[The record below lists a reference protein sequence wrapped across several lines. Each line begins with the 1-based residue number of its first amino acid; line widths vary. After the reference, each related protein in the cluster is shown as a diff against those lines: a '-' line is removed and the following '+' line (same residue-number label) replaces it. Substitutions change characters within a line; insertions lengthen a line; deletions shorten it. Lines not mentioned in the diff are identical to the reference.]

1 MIFFLNNILLE
12 GGDAM
17 AKEAIEAVKTSEEEA
32 RTILQEA
39 NQKAKDSKREAKL
52 IADQKYQEII
62 KGGAIDEGEALKQK
76 ALSEGESISKP
87 IIEKGI
93 QEAKRIAGLTD
104 KDLDSAVNIIIERIV
119 NADGN
124 S

>member
-1 MIFFLNNILLE
+1 MIFFRQFSLK
-12 GGDAM
+12 GGDM
-17 AKEAIEAVKTSEEEA
+17 VAKEAIEAVKASEEEA

-39 NQKAKDSKREAKL
+39 NQKAKDSKKETELMAN
-52 IADQKYQEII
+52 QKYQEII
-62 KGGAIDEGEALKQK
+62 KGAMDECEALKQQ
-76 ALSEGESISKP
+76 ALSEGESTSKP

-93 QEAKRIAGLTD
+93 QDAKKISGLTD

>member
-1 MIFFLNNILLE
+1 
-12 GGDAM
+12 M
-17 AKEAIEAVKTSEEEA
+17 AKEAIEAVKTAEEQA
-32 RTILQEA
+32 KTILQEV
-39 NQKAKDSKREAKL
+39 NQRSKDSKREAKL
-52 IADQKYQEII
+52 TADQKYQEII
-62 KGGAIDEGEALKQK
+62 KGARDEGEKLKEK

-93 QEAKRIAGLTD
+93 QEAKQIVALTD